1 MDTYE
6 KLKKNGVYLNPE
18 DVEKFCKK
26 HKVSELAVFGS
37 SIRDDF
43 HKDSDVD
50 FLISFVN
57 NFGISLFDVVDM
69 EDELAQMLKRE
80 VQIVAKDGL
89 KNPIRRRKIL
99 ASCEV
104 IYVAS

>member
-18 DVEKFCKK
+18 DVERFCKK
-26 HKVSELAVFGS
+26 YKVSELAVFGS

-89 KNPIRRRKIL
+89 KNPIRRKIIL
-99 ASCEV
+99 SSSEV
-104 IYVAS
+104 IYVAT